1 MKTIMT
7 VMIIGMIVNT
17 AMVAIN
23 TVLLFKIRR
32 WRGKSDADA
41 ELQYTYADRWNTD
54 DVLSG
59 KMADD
64 FFRTYYSS
72 SGKIGEDDTAG

>member
-1 MKTIMT
+1 METIMT
-7 VMIIGMIVNT
+7 VMTIGVILNTVMLSII
-17 AMVAIN
+17 

-32 WRGKSDADA
+32 WRGKSSA

-64 FFRTYYSS
+64 FFKTYYSS
-72 SGKIGEDDTAG
+72 SGEIGEDDTAG

>member
-1 MKTIMT
+1 METIMT
-7 VMIIGMIVNT
+7 VIMIGVILNT
-17 AMVAIN
+17 VMLSII

-32 WRGKSDADA
+32 WRGKSDA
-41 ELQYTYADRWNTD
+41 EPKYTYADRWNTA
-54 DVLSG
+54 DVPSG

-72 SGKIGEDDTAG
+72 SGKIGD